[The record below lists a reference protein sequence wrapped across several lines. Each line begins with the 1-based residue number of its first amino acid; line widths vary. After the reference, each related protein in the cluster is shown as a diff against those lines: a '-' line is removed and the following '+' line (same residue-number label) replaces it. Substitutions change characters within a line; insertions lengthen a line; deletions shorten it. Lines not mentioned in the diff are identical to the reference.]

1 LNSAKFE
8 LAGVNFGPLQLRVF
22 DYVEPAGT
30 DGFIGYT
37 FFERNVVCID
47 FPRNRLFIA
56 RPER

>member
-47 FPRNRLFIA
+47 FPRNRLFVRKPA
-56 RPER
+56 R